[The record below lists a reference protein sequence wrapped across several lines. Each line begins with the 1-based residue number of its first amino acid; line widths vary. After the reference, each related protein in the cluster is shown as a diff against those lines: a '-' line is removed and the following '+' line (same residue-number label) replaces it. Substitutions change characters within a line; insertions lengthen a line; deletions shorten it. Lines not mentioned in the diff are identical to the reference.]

1 MTKRHGTL
9 AFGFL
14 ILFLGTHWL
23 EMYGQAAP
31 TNDDSDWWSITR
43 LPDDAI
49 HGKFQQREISNA
61 NFRIAGVNLRDYSL
75 QAISRVLGEAPT
87 TGRGDASTGREQAC
101 YVSSDV
107 AHPTY
112 LIFEEGEVN
121 SAFYLFSETT
131 PWNGRDLC
139 VRSKRVSR
147 SVKTESGLCLRQTP
161 EQVAKILGKPSERRG
176 NALYYLLHV
185 EKKTPQG
192 QLARIRTR
200 HPELSDK
207 QFHDDYDRYDL
218 TVFIYAKFRHSSMVY
233 LAVSVAETN

>member
-1 MTKRHGTL
+1 VTKRHGIL

-14 ILFLGTHWL
+14 ILFLRTHWL
-23 EMYGQAAP
+23 EMHGQAAP
-31 TNDDSDWWSITR
+31 ANDDSDWWSITR
-43 LPDDAI
+43 LPDDEI
-49 HGKFQQREISNA
+49 HVKIQQREISNA

-75 QAISRVLGEAPT
+75 QVISKVLGATPT
-87 TGRGDASTGREQAC
+87 TERGDASTGREQAC
-101 YVSSDV
+101 YVSSDA

-131 PWNGRDLC
+131 SWNGRDRC

-147 SVKTESGLCLRQTP
+147 SIMTESGLCLGQTP

-185 EKKTPQG
+185 KKKTPLD
-192 QLARIRTR
+192 QLTKIRTQ

-207 QFHDDYDRYDL
+207 EFYDDYGRYDF
-218 TVFIYAKFRHSSMVY
+218 TVYICAKFDHAAMIY
-233 LAVSVAETN
+233 LGISVAETS